1 MGSHWSLLVSPS
13 NGSNSVGSE
22 HVSVSVNLS
31 SLVLRE
37 TLSNVWINLAVRM
50 DFMAGTHVFGRYFFS
65 LLLACSNSFTAL
77 EASHRGRSSTWF
89 PVDSSKT
96 SADLLLCLRSHFCGF
111 GTLLLLN

>member
-50 DFMAGTHVFGRYFFS
+50 DFMAGTHVFGRYFFFPA
-65 LLLACSNSFTAL
+65 ACLFEFIHCFRSVAPGKVL
-77 EASHRGRSSTWF
+77 YLVPGRF
-89 PVDSSKT
+89 V
-96 SADLLLCLRSHFCGF
+96 
-111 GTLLLLN
+111 